1 MGFGLLFVGYFVSY
15 VMSYVFIPKLLGCII
30 MLAGVLKLSEYELEF
45 KKSIPVLGAMSVT
58 SAYMMVRSLLD
69 YFGIVSPVFGE
80 IAANIVSL
88 ADEILGVLFH
98 VLLLLAIKKIAKDTG
113 LDNLCY
119 KAVRNLLI
127 VFVAEISWLS
137 VSLIP
142 DTEFK
147 KILFWIAFGLK
158 VIWIVI
164 NLILLVSCYRMICDE
179 SDVDMP
185 DREVNIPII
194 KHMEKTMQKR
204 DKNAFDSGKLLNE
217 KRWTKKQS
225 KKKK

>member
-1 MGFGLLFVGYFVSY
+1 MGFGLLFVGYFISY

-45 KKSIPVLGAMSVT
+45 KKSVPLLGAMSVT
-58 SAYMMVRSLLD
+58 SAYMMVRSLMN
-69 YFGIVSPVFGE
+69 YFGIASPVFGE
-80 IAANIVSL
+80 TAANMVSL
-88 ADEILGVLFH
+88 ADEILCVLFH

-113 LDNLCY
+113 LDKLCY
-119 KAVRNLLI
+119 KTVRNLLI
-127 VFVAEISWLS
+127 VFVAEIAWLS

-147 KILFWIAFGLK
+147 KIMFWIAFGLRA
-158 VIWIVI
+158 IWIVI
-164 NLILLVSCYRMICDE
+164 NLMLLVSCYRFICDE

-185 DREVNIPII
+185 DREINIPII
-194 KHMEKTMQKR
+194 KQMEKAMQKR
-204 DKNAFDSGKLLNE
+204 DKNAFDSGNLLNE
-217 KRWTKKQS
+217 KRRNKKQG